1 MLSCNL
7 DAAFT
12 VLWWVKPTDP
22 PGKRGYSSFMNWGTI
37 IFVLVAVA
45 QGYAKWRKKQADE
58 AKRAEATAAKKN
70 VTRQAEWQKLQAD
83 SSDQP
88 VPAVDEPT
96 PAPNAGSPWMP
107 GDRDPE
113 RGGERLLAQARN
125 TQARADIGGSAPAD
139 VPVEPLAGGPSGAKG
154 PIKSSRE
161 PDVDLILKGFGLDAG
176 ETTISSNARI
186 EDLEEELNVL
196 RQRQS
201 TLLRNWK
208 KLRDERDAL
217 AMQLER
223 ANLAPVAAGGQPA
236 SQGLVDRLRSPLGA
250 REAFV
255 VAEILGP
262 PAGSKRSGA

>member
-1 MLSCNL
+1 MPNSNPG
-7 DAAFT
+7 AACT
-12 VLWWVKPTDP
+12 GLWWVKPTDLP
-22 PGKRGYSSFMNWGTI
+22 EQRGYSWAMNWGTI
-37 IFVLVAVA
+37 IFVLVAAA

-70 VTRQAEWQKLQAD
+70 VTRQAEWQKLQTD

-186 EDLEEELNVL
+186 EDLEDELNVL
-196 RQRQS
+196 RQRHI
-201 TLLRNWK
+201 R
-208 KLRDERDAL
+208 RCA
-217 AMQLER
+217 
-223 ANLAPVAAGGQPA
+223 
-236 SQGLVDRLRSPLGA
+236 
-250 REAFV
+250 
-255 VAEILGP
+255 
-262 PAGSKRSGA
+262 